1 MPDRLP
7 LVSFAWFA
15 NSCVWDIFI
24 ESGQR
29 RSLLQMVS
37 AGVLRATASRVQ
49 NL

>member
-15 NSCVWDIFI
+15 NSCGRVILI
-24 ESGQR
+24 ERGQR
-29 RSLLQMVS
+29 RSLPQTVP
-37 AGVLRATASRVQ
+37 AGVLRATTSRVQ